1 MLSIGRFV
9 KPLFRRR
16 FKSRRILISNNDIMI
31 LMTPQDWAAL
41 ILSIASIFAIFA
53 GGIKWLVKHYLNEL
67 KPNSGSSLKDAV
79 NRLEERQNEADVLRK
94 DMNRKIDHMY
104 DILIDF
110 IATQNAKKPRTKIK
124 D

>member
-9 KPLFRRR
+9 NPLFRRR
-16 FKSRRILISNNDIMI
+16 FKSRRILISNNDIMN
-31 LMTPQDWAAL
+31 LMTLQDWAAL
-41 ILSIASIFAIFA
+41 ILSIASIFAIVA

-79 NRLEERQNEADVLRK
+79 NRLEERQNEADILRK
-94 DMNRKIDHMY
+94 DLNRKIDHMY